1 MTEGG
6 KPHWTNVYE
15 TKAVDGV
22 SWFQQTPHFSLS
34 LIKQALPDTDGA
46 ILDVGGGASVLVDC
60 LLDEGYGDIT
70 VLDIAEPALK
80 HSHARLGKK
89 AADVSWIVA
98 DATLF
103 ETGRQYDL
111 WHDRACF
118 HFLTDPAARV
128 RYVERLKTSLK
139 PGRAAII
146 ASFAKNGPLKCSG
159 LDIVQYDADLMQRTL
174 GDEFL
179 LAGERTEAHE
189 TPWGSVQNFAYF
201 LLRRR

>member
-22 SWFQQTPHFSLS
+22 SWFQQTPDLSLS
-34 LIKQALPDTDGA
+34 LIKQALPDTGGA
-46 ILDVGGGASVLVDC
+46 ILDVGGGASVLVDS

-80 HSHARLGKK
+80 HSQVRLGEK

-103 ETGRQYDL
+103 ETDRRFDL

-118 HFLTDPAARV
+118 HFLTDEAARE
-128 RYVERLKTSLK
+128 RYVERLKSYLS
-139 PGRAAII
+139 PGGIAII
-146 ASFAKNGPLKCSG
+146 ASFAKDGPLKCSG
-159 LDIVQYDADLMQRTL
+159 LDIVQYDADLLQRTL
-174 GDEFL
+174 GDVFSLED
-179 LAGERTEAHE
+179 EKTEAHE